1 MPLRQEP
8 GRPGPLGRFSI
19 SLHVM
24 ELFDLTGKVAVVT
37 GGNRGIGLGM
47 ARGVAK
53 GGAAVAVWGRDPEYN
68 RRAVRELRNLGAQA
82 VGIGCDVTSEEQVEE
97 ATRATLER
105 FGRIDSM
112 FANAG
117 IGRSAI
123 FPDLSLQAWNVTMK
137 VNATGTMLP
146 VRSATEV
153 MIEQGDGGS
162 IVVTASIA
170 ASRGVPRLP
179 HYAASKA
186 AQVGLVKTLAVSLAP
201 HRIRVNAVSP
211 GWIATEMTGPEQ
223 ERDDFTRYIKHR
235 VPMGRWGTIEE
246 FEGIAAYLASDASTF
261 TTGAE
266 IRIDGGF
273 SVQG

>member
-1 MPLRQEP
+1 
-8 GRPGPLGRFSI
+8 
-19 SLHVM
+19 M
-24 ELFDLTGKVAVVT
+24 EMFDLTGKVAVVT

-47 ARGVAK
+47 ARGLAK
-53 GGAAVAVWGRDPEYN
+53 AGASVAVWGRNSEYN
-68 RRAVRELRNLGAQA
+68 AAAVKELRDLGAEA
-82 VGIGCDVTSEEQVEE
+82 LSVVCDVTSEEQVEA
-97 ATRATLER
+97 ATQATLKR

-117 IGRSAI
+117 IGRGAF
-123 FPDLSLQAWNVTMK
+123 FPDLSLKAWNTTMK
-137 VNATGTMLP
+137 VNAAGTMLP

-153 MIEQGDGGS
+153 MIQQGEGGS
-162 IVVTASIA
+162 IVVTSSISA
-170 ASRGVPRLP
+170 HYGIPYLP

-186 AQVGLVKTLAVSLAP
+186 AQLGLMKTLAVSLAP

-223 ERDDFTRYIKHR
+223 KRDDFNRYIERR
-235 VPMGRWGTIEE
+235 VPLARWGTIEE
-246 FEGIAAYLASDASTF
+246 FEGIAVYLASDASAF

>member
-1 MPLRQEP
+1 M
-8 GRPGPLGRFSI
+8 G
-19 SLHVM
+19 
-24 ELFDLTGKVAVVT
+24 LFDLTGKVAVVT

-47 ARGVAK
+47 ARGLAK
-53 GGAAVAVWGRDPEYN
+53 MGAAVAVWGRNTEYN
-68 RRAVRELRNLGAQA
+68 AAAAEELQGLGAEA
-82 VGIGCDVTSEEQVEE
+82 VGMSCDVTSEEQVEA
-97 ATRATLER
+97 ATEATLEQ
-105 FGRIDSM
+105 FGRIDSI

-117 IGRSAI
+117 IGRGAL
-123 FPDLSLQAWNVTMK
+123 FPDLSLREWNITMK
-137 VNATGTMLP
+137 VNAAGTMLP
-146 VRSATEV
+146 VRAATKV

-170 ASRGVPRLP
+170 ATRGVPRLP

-186 AQVGLVKTLAVSLAP
+186 AQLGLVKTLAVSLAP

-223 ERDDFTRYIKHR
+223 QQDDFNRYIKQR
-235 VPMGRWGTIEE
+235 VPMSRWGAIEE